1 MQEKVN
7 KALAELIVAVEEA
20 LPKMHGSVY
29 PDETLRL
36 ANALAAVNALLFPEK
51 QI

>member
-7 KALAELIVAVEEA
+7 KALAELIVAAEEV
-20 LPKMHGSVY
+20 LLSTPGCFM
-29 PDETLRL
+29 RL
-36 ANALAAVNALLFPEK
+36 EEALAAVNALLFPEK